1 MEREAR
7 GGFRRAGIV
16 GSWST
21 RGMGVTERW
30 RGIFGLKGDK
40 DLIFLFGQ
48 KFAG

>member
-1 MEREAR
+1 MEYDHWY
-7 GGFRRAGIV
+7 GPYINQKGM
-16 GSWST
+16 

-40 DLIFLFGQ
+40 DLVFSFGQ